1 MPYCFSRYLCKQKY
15 NMKLMKKMGKRL
27 SKALVMLLMTTSVE
41 NANAQAEW
49 NYSYDA
55 TGNRT
60 QRTVNNGSSARKK
73 ASSNKNLF
81 EDGRINA
88 ILDREHNKLKI
99 ETLGN
104 SDASVSIFDLSGKEL
119 ISIVIEDISR
129 NGFSSVLPFSIG
141 NVEDRMMQFADANG
155 IELASHE
162 LYMSEGNQAARSNCS
177 SSRRCHRSSH
187 RGSTWLL
194 LSRCKDKHFFR
205 YLQVFLN

>member
-1 MPYCFSRYLCKQKY
+1 
-15 NMKLMKKMGKRL
+15 MKLMKKMGKRL

-88 ILDREHNKLKI
+88 ILDREHNKCI
-99 ETLGN
+99 
-104 SDASVSIFDLSGKEL
+104 SSIFLIIYLLVLSK
-119 ISIVIEDISR
+119 IHI
-129 NGFSSVLPFSIG
+129 
-141 NVEDRMMQFADANG
+141 FAKQLSQNW
-155 IELASHE
+155 I
-162 LYMSEGNQAARSNCS
+162 LYE
-177 SSRRCHRSSH
+177 
-187 RGSTWLL
+187 
-194 LSRCKDKHFFR
+194 
-205 YLQVFLN
+205 

>member
-99 ETLGN
+99 ETLGK
-104 SDASVSIFDLSGKEL
+104 SDASVSIFDLTGKEL
-119 ISIVIEDISR
+119 ISVVSTSEVYVIDLSSIRRGTYILTVEAED
-129 NGFSSVLPFSIG
+129 
-141 NVEDRMMQFADANG
+141 EKK
-155 IELASHE
+155 
-162 LYMSEGNQAARSNCS
+162 
-177 SSRRCHRSSH
+177 
-187 RGSTWLL
+187 T
-194 LSRCKDKHFFR
+194 CKFTK
-205 YLQVFLN
+205 

>member
-15 NMKLMKKMGKRL
+15 NMKFMKKMGKRL
-27 SKALVMLLMTTSVE
+27 SKALVMLLMTASVE

-119 ISIVIEDISR
+119 ISIVSTSEVYVIDLGDISR
-129 NGFSSVLPFSIG
+129 GTYILT
-141 NVEDRMMQFADANG
+141 VEIDN
-155 IELASHE
+155 EKK
-162 LYMSEGNQAARSNCS
+162 
-177 SSRRCHRSSH
+177 
-187 RGSTWLL
+187 T
-194 LSRCKDKHFFR
+194 CKFNK
-205 YLQVFLN
+205 